1 MFHNK
6 NVLVAG
12 GSGFMGTNLVKKL
25 VSLGAN
31 VRATCHHENKQF
43 RHDNVRY
50 VRANLTNKENCWNV
64 VRGMD
69 YVFMCAANTSGAGV
83 MASTPLAHVTPNVL
97 MNTLMLDAAYLE
109 GVKKFLFISTTTVYP
124 PSDEPLKEED
134 ATGELF
140 ENYFCVGKMKLFSE
154 DLCRMYA
161 TKIKEPMPVVVVRP
175 ANCFGVHD
183 DFEWETSHVLPA
195 IMRRVIERQDPIE
208 VWGDGNDIK
217 DFLYIE
223 DLVEGLILAMEKT
236 DQFDII
242 NIVSG
247 RSHTI
252 REALS
257 IILEIEGY
265 DVEVVYDAS
274 KPTMIPK
281 RLMDG
286 SKAKKLLGFEAKTSL
301 RDGLEKTI
309 KWYKEKRLN
318 CL

>member
-1 MFHNK
+1 
-6 NVLVAG
+6 
-12 GSGFMGTNLVKKL
+12 
-25 VSLGAN
+25 
-31 VRATCHHENKQF
+31 
-43 RHDNVRY
+43 
-50 VRANLTNKENCWNV
+50 
-64 VRGMD
+64 
-69 YVFMCAANTSGAGV
+69 
-83 MASTPLAHVTPNVL
+83 
-97 MNTLMLDAAYLE
+97 
-109 GVKKFLFISTTTVYP
+109 
-124 PSDEPLKEED
+124 
-134 ATGELF
+134 
-140 ENYFCVGKMKLFSE
+140 
-154 DLCRMYA
+154 
-161 TKIKEPMPVVVVRP
+161 
-175 ANCFGVHD
+175 
-183 DFEWETSHVLPA
+183 
-195 IMRRVIERQDPIE
+195 MRRVIERQDPIE

-265 DVEVVYDAS
+265 DVDVVYDAS

-309 KWYKEKRLN
+309 KWYKEERLN
-318 CL
+318 CF